1 MSRTARLP
9 VLDPDLNGYGYG
21 VASSQPD
28 GWTTT
33 ERTPMSSNPG
43 STNQAGGEPLDVD
56 PTGQDPAA
64 VDPGE
69 DWKMQLQL
77 AIFDV
82 APNAEGKN
90 EDEIRDMLLAEF
102 SRRGIES
109 PPGTWLDSVAS
120 SAFYGE
126 PYIVDLPAAVAADA
140 VEPAPTEDVRE
151 RLASRRE
158 LQQEKLPE
166 GILPAP
172 SEWNIPANEVT
183 GGSTPSLPL
192 KSRAGSNGA
201 TVLALAAAGL
211 AAAVLAVV
219 AARVSRRPT
228 SDSRR
233 S

>member
-1 MSRTARLP
+1 
-9 VLDPDLNGYGYG
+9 VLNPDLNGYGYA

-33 ERTPMSSNPG
+33 ERNPMSSNPG

-102 SRRGIES
+102 RRRGIES

-126 PYIVDLPAAVAADA
+126 PYIVDLPAAVAADL

-158 LQQEKLPE
+158 LQQEKLPA

-183 GGSTPSLPL
+183 GGSSRRVSLPG
-192 KSRAGSNGA
+192 RNGA

>member
-1 MSRTARLP
+1 
-9 VLDPDLNGYGYG
+9 
-21 VASSQPD
+21 
-28 GWTTT
+28 
-33 ERTPMSSNPG
+33 MSSNPG

-82 APNAEGKN
+82 APKAEGKN

-102 SRRGIES
+102 RRRGIES

-151 RLASRRE
+151 RLAARRE
-158 LQQEKLPE
+158 LQQEKLPR
-166 GILPAP
+166 GNPPRHRP
-172 SEWNIPANEVT
+172 SGTFRPT
-183 GGSTPSLPL
+183 R
-192 KSRAGSNGA
+192 SRA
-201 TVLALAAAGL
+201 
-211 AAAVLAVV
+211 AVR
-219 AARVSRRPT
+219 ARCQ
-228 SDSRR
+228 
-233 S
+233 